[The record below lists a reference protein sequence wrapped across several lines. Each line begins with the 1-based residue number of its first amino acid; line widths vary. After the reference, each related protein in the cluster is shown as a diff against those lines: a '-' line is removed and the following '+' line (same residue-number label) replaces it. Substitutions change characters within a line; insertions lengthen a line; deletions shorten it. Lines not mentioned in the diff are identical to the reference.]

1 MTEDR
6 ARFVERQEPA
16 RSPEEARQR
25 RAATMLG
32 IGAIALVFAL
42 IATVNGGNES
52 IALLI
57 GVLGVGLLVGG
68 LVIRR

>member
-6 ARFVERQEPA
+6 PRFIERQEPA
-16 RSPEEARQR
+16 RTPEEARQR

-32 IGAIALVFAL
+32 IGVLALVVGL
-42 IATVNGGNES
+42 IGAASGSTV
-52 IALLI
+52 ALLI
-57 GVLGVGLLVGG
+57 GILGVGLLVGG